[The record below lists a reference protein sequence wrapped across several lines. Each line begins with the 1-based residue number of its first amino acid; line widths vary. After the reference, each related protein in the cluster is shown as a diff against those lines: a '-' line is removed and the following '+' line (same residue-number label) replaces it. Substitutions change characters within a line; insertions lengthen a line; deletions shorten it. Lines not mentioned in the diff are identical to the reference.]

1 MQQKELRERARK
13 LARGLGKVEAE
24 SDRISIECAPGQFVE
39 GGAEQPQRYRTQV
52 MVRRFLAEITVRL
65 DADTRQLT
73 NWLIPTR
80 YKGATETTIT
90 AEQAKQLALQVIE
103 LPDEAEMEELF
114 QVSKPDSHITNIA
127 WRHVVNGIEVEG
139 DFITVQI
146 NSKTQQF
153 IAMTRIWND
162 VRDREDKISAG
173 DAESIARREAPNY
186 AEAEEYDILVLDQ
199 RFIPVV
205 IDESAAQP
213 RAEIVKV
220 WLVNITE
227 PDPDFPRTTTLSID
241 CVTGKIVRVG
251 YSK

>member
-1 MQQKELRERARK
+1 
-13 LARGLGKVEAE
+13 
-24 SDRISIECAPGQFVE
+24 
-39 GGAEQPQRYRTQV
+39 
-52 MVRRFLAEITVRL
+52 
-65 DADTRQLT
+65 
-73 NWLIPTR
+73 
-80 YKGATETTIT
+80 
-90 AEQAKQLALQVIE
+90 
-103 LPDEAEMEELF
+103 
-114 QVSKPDSHITNIA
+114 
-127 WRHVVNGIEVEG
+127 
-139 DFITVQI
+139 VQI